1 MAKVKKMAFG
11 GIGRALKN
19 AVKPAAKPMGG
30 VGPRQGGMPNFAKP
44 YADKM
49 SAAANAA
56 NAAKQ
61 QAMAAN
67 AANAAKQQ
75 AMAANAANA
84 AKQRAMAAGAPPRG
98 PVKQANPSGMGMSY
112 DTSALNKIS
121 QAKAQAKPM
130 SGVGPRA
137 RPGAGIMRSVAS
149 AAKKLGLG
157 MKSGGAVGSAS
168 KRADGI
174 ATKGKTKGKMI

>member
-49 SAAANAA
+49 SA
-56 NAAKQ
+56 
-61 QAMAAN
+61 
-67 AANAAKQQ
+67 
-75 AMAANAANA
+75 AANAANA